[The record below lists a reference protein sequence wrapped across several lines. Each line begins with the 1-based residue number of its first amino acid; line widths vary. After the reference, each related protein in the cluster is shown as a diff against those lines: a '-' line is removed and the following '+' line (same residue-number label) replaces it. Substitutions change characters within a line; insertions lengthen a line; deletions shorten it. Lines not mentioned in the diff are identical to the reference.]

1 LPATAA
7 GNLSEPAPQDSLL
20 PWGIKEFFL
29 SWAREVGER
38 VGTFNVRF
46 EPIGE
51 EVECGEDETIL
62 DAAFRSGYNLVHGC
76 REGRCSACKAFV
88 LDDGWIYLK
97 KYSSFALSDQE
108 EEAGYTLLCRAV
120 PESDVTIE
128 LLNYDPD
135 HYRLEHPIVD
145 GIGRVLTVEAL
156 THDIRR
162 LELQIETPQHFGFL
176 PGQFVDIWIPGT
188 DERRSFSMANLPND
202 GRLEFI
208 IKQYPGARFGSML
221 DDGLEVGDHVKFT
234 GPYGSCYLH
243 DTGGNRSALL
253 IAGGSGM
260 APILSLLR
268 QMSEDGAGRAVYVF
282 YGGRTRRDLFYA
294 ELVASLGKRIEQFEF
309 MQVVSDEPDEIADG
323 LLRGYVHEAVDQW
336 LEGSGFPLD
345 ACDVYMAGPPPMVDA
360 VNDVLTLR
368 HQVEQNRIFVDKFTS
383 TGPEDAVDADS
394 VPSS

>member
-1 LPATAA
+1 M
-7 GNLSEPAPQDSLL
+7 
-20 PWGIKEFFL
+20 
-29 SWAREVGER
+29 
-38 VGTFNVRF
+38 GTFNVRF

-51 EVECGEDETIL
+51 EIECGEDETIL
-62 DAAFRSGYNLVHGC
+62 DAAFRSGLNLVHGC

-88 LDDGWIYLK
+88 LDEGWIYLK

-108 EEAGYTLLCRAV
+108 EEGGYTLLCRAV

-135 HYRLEHPIVD
+135 HYRLEHAITD
-145 GIGRVLTVEAL
+145 GVGRVVDVEAL

-162 LELQIETPQHFGFL
+162 LELQIESPQGFGFL

-188 DERRSFSMANLPND
+188 EQRRSFSMANLPSD

-208 IKQYPGARFGSML
+208 IKQYPGGRFGAML
-221 DDGLEVGDHVKFT
+221 DEGLTVGDSVKFT
-234 GPYGSCYLH
+234 GPYGTCYLR
-243 DTGGNRSALL
+243 DTGGSRSALL

-268 QMSEDGAGRAVYVF
+268 QMSEDGQGRTVSVF
-282 YGGRTRRDLFYA
+282 YGGRARRDLFYT
-294 ELVASLGKRIEQFEF
+294 ELVQSLGKRIEQFEF
-309 MQVVSDEPDEIADG
+309 IQVVSDESDSDG
-323 LLRGYVHEAVDQW
+323 DGDDVRYGFVHDAVDQW
-336 LEGSGFPLD
+336 IETSGFRLD

-383 TGPEDAVDADS
+383 TGPEESADS
-394 VPSS
+394 DSVSSL

>member
-1 LPATAA
+1 MR
-7 GNLSEPAPQDSLL
+7 GRGGWQ
-20 PWGIKEFFL
+20 
-29 SWAREVGER
+29 

-51 EVECGEDETIL
+51 EIECGEDETIL

-120 PESDVTIE
+120 PESDVTVE

-135 HYRLEHPIVD
+135 HYRLERPIVD
-145 GIGRVLTVEAL
+145 GIGRVVAVETL

-162 LELQIETPQHFGFL
+162 LVLEIESPQNFGFL
-176 PGQFVDIWIPGT
+176 PGQFADIWIPGT
-188 DERRSFSMANLPND
+188 DERRSFSMANLPHD
-202 GRLEFI
+202 GHLEFI
-208 IKQYPGARFGSML
+208 IKQYPGGRFGAML
-221 DDGLEVGDHVKFT
+221 DDGLEVGDPVKFT
-234 GPYGSCYLH
+234 GPYGTCYLR
-243 DTGGNRSALL
+243 DTGGDRSSLL

-268 QMSEDGAGRAVYVF
+268 QMSADGAGRTVYVF

-294 ELVASLGKRIEQFEF
+294 ELVESLGRSIERFAF
-309 MQVVSDEPDEIADG
+309 IQVVSDEANGDG
-323 LLRGYVHEAVDQW
+323 CSDDVRHGYIHDAVDQW
-336 LEGSGFPLD
+336 IDSSGFQLD

-383 TGPEDAVDADS
+383 TGPEDAVDANS
-394 VPSS
+394 VASS